1 MYSTNLLLRIGN
13 SLKKVVNIDSNKV
26 RAFENMENLRGN
38 FSKIAH
44 LKTLVQE
51 LGY

>member
-1 MYSTNLLLRIGN
+1 MHSTHLLLRIGN

-26 RAFENMENLRGN
+26 RAFENLENLRGN